1 MGALYGLIFDV
12 DGVIADTEAVNAR
25 ASIEVFADLF
35 GVSGVVRGDFE
46 AGLGRGA
53 KEYVLAAAKVHSLEL
68 SAEQIEAATKLRQEY
83 FLDILSC
90 ESLAAFAGVLELMG
104 QVVDSPDFGVAIAT
118 SSTLEKSRAVLES
131 AKIPYRQM
139 VYVNGNDVKYKKPD
153 PELFL
158 IAADRLG
165 IAPAK
170 CAVIE
175 DAPDG
180 VQAAKA
186 AGAKCIAVT
195 NSTTAD
201 KLSQAD
207 LICNS
212 LEHVNLETV
221 IGLLANS

>member
-104 QVVDSPDFGVAIAT
+104 QAVDSPDFGIAIAT

-170 CAVIE
+170 CAKGSQLRISRKYSCRNLV
-175 DAPDG
+175 
-180 VQAAKA
+180 AASI
-186 AGAKCIAVT
+186 CSAV
-195 NSTTAD
+195 NS
-201 KLSQAD
+201 KL
-207 LICNS
+207 
-212 LEHVNLETV
+212 
-221 IGLLANS
+221 